1 MGGAMSANT
10 PTNPVLYGGGT
21 LPVTIDDLRAIG
33 KALMAVMPTCRAA
46 KDAKRTVQIGAGGD
60 TTHPIDKA
68 AEDIIISY
76 LEALQRP
83 MTIVSEERGIMDV
96 NGGGH
101 RVIIDPI
108 DGSRNA
114 VYGLPIFSTSIAL
127 SSGTTMG
134 ECYMGYIINLI
145 SGDEFYAA
153 KGQGAFLND
162 TRLHGQHSEETEIVL
177 YECREP
183 ARELPGLLRLFSM
196 SRRQRCLG
204 STALD
209 IAYVASGAGAV
220 FVSPSTSRSFDFAAG
235 LVIVREAGGVI
246 TDIEGKTID
255 HIEINLQRST
265 TILASVNNAVHT
277 MALQALRGKT

>member
-1 MGGAMSANT
+1 M
-10 PTNPVLYGGGT
+10 PTNTQT
-21 LPVTIDDLRAIG
+21 LPLTIDDLRAIG
-33 KALMAVMPTCRAA
+33 KRLMAVMPTYRSA
-46 KDAKRTVQIGAGGD
+46 KDAKRTVRIGAGGD
-60 TTHPIDKA
+60 ITHPIDKA
-68 AEDIIISY
+68 AEDIIISC
-76 LEALQRP
+76 LEALKSP
-83 MTIVSEERGIMDV
+83 MTIVSEELGIMDI

-127 SSGTTMG
+127 SSGKTMG

-162 TRLHGQHSEETEIVL
+162 TRLQGQCSEELEIIL
-177 YECREP
+177 YESREP
-183 ARELPGLLRLFSM
+183 ARELPRLLRLFSM

-220 FVSPSTSRSFDFAAG
+220 FVTPSTSRSFDFAAG
-235 LVIVREAGGVI
+235 LVIVREAGGII
-246 TDIEGKTID
+246 TDIEGKGID
-255 HIEINLQRST
+255 HIEITLERSS
-265 TILASVNNAVHT
+265 TILASVNNSVHT
-277 MALQALRGKT
+277 RALQALEGD

>member
-1 MGGAMSANT
+1 MPTNT
-10 PTNPVLYGGGT
+10 PINPALYCGGT
-21 LPVTIDDLRAIG
+21 LPLTIDDLRAIG
-33 KALMAVMPTCRAA
+33 KRLMAAMPAYRSA
-46 KDAKRTVQIGAGGD
+46 KDARRTVQIGAGGD

-68 AEDIIISY
+68 AEDIIISC
-76 LEALQRP
+76 LEALQKP
-83 MTIVSEERGIMDV
+83 MTIVSEELGIMDV

-101 RVIIDPI
+101 MVIIDPI

-127 SSGTTMG
+127 SSGRTMA

-145 SGDEFYAA
+145 SGDEFYAT
-153 KGQGAFLND
+153 KGQGAFLNG
-162 TRLHGQHSEETEIVL
+162 TRLQCQRSEETEIIL
-177 YECREP
+177 YESREP
-183 ARELPGLLRLFSM
+183 VLELPKLLRLFSM

-255 HIEINLQRST
+255 NIEINLERST
-265 TILASVNNAVHT
+265 TILASANSAVHT
-277 MALQALRGKT
+277 MALQALVGEIL